1 MKSQN
6 QLPEYLLHIPPR
18 MWHKFCKTMLESRNI
33 NEEVIGFFFCKS
45 HQISKLKIRYIPKA
59 WVVPLED
66 CYDLQS
72 NSGLVLAQKFHSY
85 ILEKYLQD
93 GLHVVHIHTHI
104 GEFMPEFSSVDD
116 YYESEY
122 ANFLT
127 HSFSQKIRLVS
138 GVFNQSLQ
146 KGKFRIWN
154 RRGKNYYPVEFCNSY
169 LTKGNFNYD
178 VNLDIEAA
186 EINQLFDDQYQEI
199 FDNTTQKNN
208 YCFQDTM
215 PSSPKAIFPQPN
227 SYNHQ
232 NLMFAR
238 QKIFG
243 DTCQKQLH
251 ELKISLIGCGG
262 IGAVFAETLGRLGV
276 KNWVLIDSDRI
287 EIVNLN
293 RMPGATHK
301 MVEQQWYKVDYV
313 KYLIKKIYPTGSSIK
328 AIPTSCNNE
337 IAQTEIALSDL
348 IVVATD
354 NHLSRKQAQ
363 ELALTYMRPLV
374 CLGTHI
380 NINPS
385 DNTPRMFCRVT
396 VPPLGGGWCLMCGNI
411 ISLQKAA
418 VESAPAQI
426 NQMVNRAGYIEG
438 VNDPAVFWLNS
449 ICASTG
455 VGVIHGMV
463 SGFLNLDAGID
474 WIYEFPNS
482 VWHQTDTKYLE
493 TPDCYFCSQSDGL
506 KIETEDI
513 DRESDVENMDLGVM
527 H

>member
-1 MKSQN
+1 
-6 QLPEYLLHIPPR
+6 
-18 MWHKFCKTMLESRNI
+18 
-33 NEEVIGFFFCKS
+33 
-45 HQISKLKIRYIPKA
+45 
-59 WVVPLED
+59 
-66 CYDLQS
+66 
-72 NSGLVLAQKFHSY
+72 
-85 ILEKYLQD
+85 
-93 GLHVVHIHTHI
+93 
-104 GEFMPEFSSVDD
+104 
-116 YYESEY
+116 
-122 ANFLT
+122 
-127 HSFSQKIRLVS
+127 
-138 GVFNQSLQ
+138 
-146 KGKFRIWN
+146 
-154 RRGKNYYPVEFCNSY
+154 
-169 LTKGNFNYD
+169 
-178 VNLDIEAA
+178 
-186 EINQLFDDQYQEI
+186 
-199 FDNTTQKNN
+199 
-208 YCFQDTM
+208 
-215 PSSPKAIFPQPN
+215 
-227 SYNHQ
+227 
-232 NLMFAR
+232 MFAR

-243 DTCQKQLH
+243 DPCQKQLH

-262 IGAVFAETLGRLGV
+262 IGAIFAESLGRLGV
-276 KNWVLIDSDRI
+276 KNWVLIDSDRL
-287 EIVNLN
+287 ETVNLN
-293 RMPGATHK
+293 RMPGATQK

-313 KYLIKKIYPTGSSIK
+313 KYLIKRIYHTGSHVK
-328 AIPTSCNNE
+328 AIPTSCDYE
-337 IAQTEIALSDL
+337 IAQTEIAGSDL

-363 ELALTYMRPLV
+363 ELALTYMRPLL

-380 NINPS
+380 DINPS

-426 NQMVNRAGYIEG
+426 NQMVNRAGYLEG

-506 KIETEDI
+506 KTETEDI
-513 DRESDVENMDLGVM
+513 DRESEGRNW
-527 H
+527 

>member
-1 MKSQN
+1 MKSQQ
-6 QLPEYLLHIPPR
+6 QLPEYLLHIPPK
-18 MWHKFCKTMLESRNI
+18 MWQDFCQNMLKARNI
-33 NEEVIGFFFCKS
+33 NEEVIGFFFCRS
-45 HQISKLKIRYIPKA
+45 HHISKLKIRYIPKA
-59 WVVPLED
+59 WVVPLQD
-66 CYDLQS
+66 CYEIQS
-72 NSGLVLAQKFHSY
+72 NSGLVLAQKFHTY

-104 GEFMPEFSSVDD
+104 SELMPEFSSVDD

-122 ANFLT
+122 ANFLN
-127 HSFSQKIRLVS
+127 HNFSQKIRLIS

-154 RRGKNYYPVEFCNSY
+154 KRGKSYYHIDFCNSY
-169 LTKGNFNYD
+169 LKIGNFDAHFASNT
-178 VNLDIEAA
+178 VQEEFEQPFNS
-186 EINQLFDDQYQEI
+186 QYQDV
-199 FDNTTQKNN
+199 FDNTTVSSSFSKNLM
-208 YCFQDTM
+208 QSTTK
-215 PSSPKAIFPQPN
+215 SIFSQPN
-227 SYNHQ
+227 SYNNQ

-238 QKIFG
+238 QRIFG
-243 DTCQKQLH
+243 DVCQEQLH
-251 ELKISLIGCGG
+251 QLKISLIGCGG
-262 IGAVFAETLGRLGV
+262 IGAIFAESLGRLGV
-276 KNWVLIDSDRI
+276 KNWVLIDSDRL
-287 EIVNLN
+287 ETVNLN
-293 RMPGATHK
+293 RMPGATPK

-313 KYLIKKIYPTGSSIK
+313 KYLIKKIYPTGSNVK

-363 ELALTYMRPLV
+363 ELALTYMRPLL

-380 NINPS
+380 DINPS

-396 VPPLGGGWCLMCGNI
+396 VPPLGGDWCLMCGNI

-418 VESAPAQI
+418 IESAPVQI

-463 SGFLNLDAGID
+463 SGFLNLDTGID

-493 TPDCYFCSQSDGL
+493 TPDCYFCSQSNGL
-506 KIETEDI
+506 KAETLDI
-513 DRESDVENMDLGVM
+513 DRESDVENMDYW
-527 H
+527 